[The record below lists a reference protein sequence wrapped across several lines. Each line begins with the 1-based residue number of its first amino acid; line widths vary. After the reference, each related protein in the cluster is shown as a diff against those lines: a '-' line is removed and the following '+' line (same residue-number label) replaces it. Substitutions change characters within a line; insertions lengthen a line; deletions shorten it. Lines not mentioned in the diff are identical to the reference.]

1 MGENKKDWKA
11 EAEEAL
17 QKTGDSLTAA
27 WDATREG
34 RTSALEAAK
43 DAARQLGAA
52 IDKGVAAARERWA
65 GANETA
71 AEEATEETAEA
82 AGEEE

>member
-1 MGENKKDWKA
+1 MSEEKKDWKA

-34 RTSALEAAK
+34 RMSALEKAK
-43 DAARQLGAA
+43 DAARQLGEA
-52 IDKGVAAARERWA
+52 IDKGVVAAKDRWA
-65 GANETA
+65 GAEGA
-71 AEEATEETAEA
+71 PEGATEEE
-82 AGEEE
+82 